1 MAKTGVIY
9 GINGP
14 VVSLLGDS
22 GFQMNEM
29 VHVGQEKLVGEV
41 IGLNSEKTNSQV
53 YEETSGIKPGEIVT
67 GPGAPGSVILAT
79 GIMSKIMDGNERT

>member
-41 IGLNSEKTNSQV
+41 IGLNSEKTPFRFMRRPAELSR
-53 YEETSGIKPGEIVT
+53 EKP
-67 GPGAPGSVILAT
+67 
-79 GIMSKIMDGNERT
+79 

>member
-29 VHVGQEKLVGEV
+29 VHVGQEKL
-41 IGLNSEKTNSQV
+41 
-53 YEETSGIKPGEIVT
+53 
-67 GPGAPGSVILAT
+67 GARS
-79 GIMSKIMDGNERT
+79 SD

>member
-41 IGLNSEKTNSQV
+41 IRPPFRFMRRPAELSREK
-53 YEETSGIKPGEIVT
+53 P
-67 GPGAPGSVILAT
+67 
-79 GIMSKIMDGNERT
+79 

>member
-41 IGLNSEKTNSQV
+41 IGLNSEKTTIQV
-53 YEETSGIKPGEIVT
+53 YEETSGIKPGETVT
-67 GPGAPGSVILAT
+67 GYRRSCIRYTGA
-79 GIMSKIMDGNERT
+79 GNPEQYI

>member
-41 IGLNSEKTNSQV
+41 IGLIYLTES
-53 YEETSGIKPGEIVT
+53 SGP
-67 GPGAPGSVILAT
+67 
-79 GIMSKIMDGNERT
+79 